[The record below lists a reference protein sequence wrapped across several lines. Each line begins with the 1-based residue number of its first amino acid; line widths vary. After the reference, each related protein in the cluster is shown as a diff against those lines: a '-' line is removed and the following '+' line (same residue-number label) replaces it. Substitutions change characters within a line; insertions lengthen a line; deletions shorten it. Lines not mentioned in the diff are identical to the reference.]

1 MIMKESFRMQN
12 HLKDLIHQAREFLT
26 VADHVTVI
34 RKEHL
39 RSRSNPEAQDETEML
54 PRKHEM
60 EANTVIGLL
69 MDLLSEQERLTAAI
83 SRAKAAADLDIDAAI
98 AMNKSRKNVIDHFK
112 VLADLRASSVIDETG
127 KGYLINVEGNPVHY
141 TYPVKTIRT
150 IDFDRTMV
158 RGLIRRLQKES
169 DQISTQIDLLNLT
182 LEVDFE
188 PKYDL
193 MDSLEDAYER
203 FAGSE
208 S

>member
-39 RSRSNPEAQDETEML
+39 RSRSNPEAQDETEVL

>member
-83 SRAKAAADLDIDAAI
+83 SRAKATADLDVDAAI

-112 VLADLRASSVIDETG
+112 VLADLRATSVIDETG

-203 FAGSE
+203 FTGSE

>member
-26 VADHVTVI
+26 VADHVTMI

-203 FAGSE
+203 FTGSE